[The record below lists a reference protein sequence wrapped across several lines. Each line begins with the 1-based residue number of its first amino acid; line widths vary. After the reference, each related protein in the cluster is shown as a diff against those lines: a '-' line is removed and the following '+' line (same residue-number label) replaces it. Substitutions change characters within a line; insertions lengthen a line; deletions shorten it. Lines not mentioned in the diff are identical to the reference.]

1 MCASQV
7 IAAVRRTTATVRAT
21 FQTGPIGTGSFLV
34 GHARPWSDPQDVE
47 VWLLLLFFPLIPLS
61 RWRVTA
67 AVRTETDAEGGTLD
81 LTVLSRSRV
90 EVRVTVIAFSP
101 LTFGVWKAG
110 LPWATRL
117 LAILLGS
124 VLSPGVL
131 GLVGTAIELVVV
143 LLGVAIP
150 MLIAMILDE
159 QTPRVPLR
167 FSQGMSGG

>member
-1 MCASQV
+1 
-7 IAAVRRTTATVRAT
+7 VRAT

-90 EVRVTVIAFSP
+90 EVRSALRRMGKAVVVTVIAFSP